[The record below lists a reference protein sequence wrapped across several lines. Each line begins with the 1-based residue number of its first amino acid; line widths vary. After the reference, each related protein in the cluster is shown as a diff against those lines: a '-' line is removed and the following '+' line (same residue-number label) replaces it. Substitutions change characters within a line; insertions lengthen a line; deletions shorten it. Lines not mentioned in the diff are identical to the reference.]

1 MRHQGFMYTVFPTW
15 ETIFPN
21 MGITCSQR
29 GNDYK
34 NSSNHSVCEKYVAAV
49 AMLYCSLELISLRT
63 FFHSGYKCP

>member
-1 MRHQGFMYTVFPTW
+1 
-15 ETIFPN
+15 

-49 AMLYCSLELISLRT
+49 AMLYCSLELISSRT
-63 FFHSGYKCP
+63 FFRSGYKCP